1 MAKYTK
7 NKHRRSKQKSPLP
20 LILIGIGLI
29 VIAVAF
35 VILSP
40 KSGEKAAAET
50 AASAPAQIP
59 ASIPGEVSFPAPEL
73 TLADVQGQ
81 TVSLADYRGQWVLV
95 NNWATWCPP
104 CRAEM
109 PELNAFYE
117 AHKDEGF
124 VLIGISSGDT
134 QVQIE
139 EFVREFGLSF
149 PMWQDP
155 TSASLRAFRM
165 EYLPSSFVIDPS
177 GTVRLAWTGA
187 INTETLETYVTPLLQ
202 Q

>member
-1 MAKYTK
+1 MSKPAK
-7 NKHRRSKQKSPLP
+7 NQHRASKSKSALP
-20 LILIGIGLI
+20 LILIGTGLI
-29 VIAVAF
+29 VIAVAI
-35 VILSP
+35 VIFIP
-40 KSGEKAAAET
+40 KTGDTTS
-50 AASAPAQIP
+50 ASAPGEIP
-59 ASIPGEVSFPAPEL
+59 ASVPGEMNFPAPEL
-73 TLADVQGQ
+73 TLTDMEEQ

-109 PELNAFYE
+109 PELNAYYE

-124 VLIGISSGDT
+124 VLVAISSGDT
-134 QVQIE
+134 KAQIADFTQE
-139 EFVREFGLSF
+139 YGLSF

-165 EYLPSSFVIDPS
+165 DYLPSSFVIDPS

-187 INTETLETYVTPLLQ
+187 VSLETLEKYVTPLLQ

>member
-7 NKHRRSKQKSPLP
+7 NQRRQSKGKSPLP
-20 LILIGIGLI
+20 LILIGVGLI
-29 VIAVAF
+29 AIAVAF
-35 VILSP
+35 VFLIP
-40 KSGEKAAAET
+40 KKDDVTSAAASGE
-50 AASAPAQIP
+50 IP
-59 ASIPGEVSFPAPEL
+59 ASIPGQMDYPAPKL
-73 TLADVQGQ
+73 TLTNMQDQ
-81 TVSLADYRGQWVLV
+81 TVSLADYRGQWLLV

-109 PELNAFYE
+109 PELNAYYE

-124 VLIGISSGDT
+124 VLVAISSGDT
-134 QVQIE
+134 KAQIADFAQE
-139 EFVREFGLSF
+139 YGLSI

-155 TSASLRAFRM
+155 TSASLRAFHM
-165 EYLPSSFVIDPS
+165 DYLPSSFVIDPS

-187 INTETLETYVTPLLQ
+187 VSRETLEEYVTPLLQ

>member
-1 MAKYTK
+1 MTKATK
-7 NKHRRSKQKSPLP
+7 NKHPKSRKKSPLP
-20 LILIGIGLI
+20 LFLIGVGLI
-29 VIAVAF
+29 VIAAAF
-35 VILSP
+35 VIFMP
-40 KSGEKAAAET
+40 KDGNMT
-50 AASAPAQIP
+50 AASEPGEIP
-59 ASIPGEVSFPAPEL
+59 ASIPGEMNYPAPEL
-73 TLADVQGQ
+73 TLTDMRDQ

-124 VLIGISSGDT
+124 VLIAISSGDT
-134 QVQIE
+134 KTQIAD
-139 EFVREFGLSF
+139 FIQQFGLSF

-155 TSASLRAFRM
+155 TSASLQAFRM
-165 EYLPSSFVIDPS
+165 DYLPSSFVIDPS

-187 INTETLETYVTPLLQ
+187 ISLETLEKHVTPLLKQ
-202 Q
+202 

>member
-7 NKHRRSKQKSPLP
+7 NRLRKSSKKSPLL
-20 LILIGIGLI
+20 LILVGVGLI
-29 VIAVAF
+29 IIAIAF
-35 VILSP
+35 VLLLPRTDDDASLAAA
-40 KSGEKAAAET
+40 SGE
-50 AASAPAQIP
+50 IP
-59 ASIPGEVSFPAPEL
+59 SSIPGEMNFPAPSLEL
-73 TLADVQGQ
+73 TDLRDQ
-81 TVSLADYRGQWVLV
+81 TVSLADFQGHWVLV

-109 PELNAFYE
+109 PELNAYYE
-117 AHKDEGF
+117 AHKDDGF

-134 QVQIE
+134 KNQIE
-139 EFVREFGLSF
+139 DFIEEYGLSF

-177 GTVRLAWTGA
+177 GTIRLAWTGA
-187 INTETLETYVTPLLQ
+187 VSLDTLETYVTPLLND
-202 Q
+202 

>member
-7 NKHRRSKQKSPLP
+7 NRHRNSNKQSPLP
-20 LILIGIGLI
+20 LILIGLGLI
-29 VIAVAF
+29 VIATAF
-35 VILSP
+35 VIFMP
-40 KSGEKAAAET
+40 KADENTPS
-50 AASAPAQIP
+50 ASTSREIP
-59 ASIPGEVSFPAPEL
+59 ASIPGEMNYPAPSLEL
-73 TLADVQGQ
+73 TDMQDH
-81 TVSLADYRGQWVLV
+81 TVSLADYKGQWLLV

-109 PELNAFYE
+109 PELNAYYE

-134 QVQIE
+134 KTQIE
-139 EFVREFGLSF
+139 DFIQEYGLSF

-165 EYLPSSFVIDPS
+165 DYLPSSFVIDPS

-187 INTETLETYVTPLLQ
+187 VSLGTLETYVTPLLSD
-202 Q
+202 

>member
-1 MAKYTK
+1 MAKYTR
-7 NKHRRSKQKSPLP
+7 NNRSKSKEKSPLP
-20 LILIGIGLI
+20 LIMIGIGLI

-35 VILSP
+35 VIFTP
-40 KSGEKAAAET
+40 KASDAT
-50 AASAPAQIP
+50 SASAPGEIP
-59 ASIPGEVSFPAPEL
+59 ASIPGEMNYPAPEL
-73 TLADVQGQ
+73 TLTDMQDE
-81 TVSLADYRGQWVLV
+81 TVSLTDYRGQWLLV

-109 PELNAFYE
+109 PELKAFYE
-117 AHKDEGF
+117 THKDDGF
-124 VLIGISSGDT
+124 VLVAISSGDT
-134 QVQIE
+134 KAQIADFTQE
-139 EFVREFGLSF
+139 YGLSF

-165 EYLPSSFVIDPS
+165 DYLPSSFVIDPS

-187 INTETLETYVTPLLQ
+187 VSLETLEKYITPLLQ

>member
-1 MAKYTK
+1 MTKYT
-7 NKHRRSKQKSPLP
+7 NIQHRKSKGTSPLP
-20 LILIGIGLI
+20 LILIGVGLI

-35 VILSP
+35 VIFTP
-40 KSGEKAAAET
+40 KANDTTST
-50 AASAPAQIP
+50 SAPGEIP
-59 ASIPGEVSFPAPEL
+59 ASIPGEMNYPAPVL
-73 TLADVQGQ
+73 TLTDMQDR

-109 PELNAFYE
+109 PELNAYYE
-117 AHKDEGF
+117 AHKNEGF
-124 VLIGISSGDT
+124 VLVAISSGDT
-134 QVQIE
+134 KAQIADFTQE
-139 EFVREFGLSF
+139 YGLSF

-165 EYLPSSFVIDPS
+165 DYLPSSFVIDPS

-187 INTETLETYVTPLLQ
+187 VSLETLEKYVTPLLEN
-202 Q
+202 

>member
-7 NKHRRSKQKSPLP
+7 NRQQGSNKKSPLP
-20 LILIGIGLI
+20 LILVGVGLI
-29 VIAVAF
+29 VIAFAF
-35 VILSP
+35 VLLLPRTGDDAS
-40 KSGEKAAAET
+40 SAAAPGE
-50 AASAPAQIP
+50 IL
-59 ASIPGEVSFPAPEL
+59 ASIPGEMNYPAPSLEL
-73 TLADVQGQ
+73 SDMQDQ
-81 TVSLADYRGQWVLV
+81 TVSLADYQGRWVLV

-109 PELNAFYE
+109 PELNAYYE
-117 AHKDEGF
+117 AHKDDGF

-134 QVQIE
+134 KTQIE
-139 EFVREFGLSF
+139 DFIQEYGLSF

-165 EYLPSSFVIDPS
+165 DYLPSSFVIDPS

-187 INTETLETYVTPLLQ
+187 VSLATLETYVTPLLND
-202 Q
+202 

>member
-7 NKHRRSKQKSPLP
+7 NKHRKPKKASPLP
-20 LILIGIGLI
+20 LILIGVGLI
-29 VIAVAF
+29 AIAVAIVVF
-35 VILSP
+35 MP
-40 KSGEKAAAET
+40 KDGDSQAAAASGE
-50 AASAPAQIP
+50 IP
-59 ASIPGEVSFPAPEL
+59 ASVPGEMNYPAPEL
-73 TLADVQGQ
+73 TLTNMQDQ

-109 PELNAFYE
+109 PELNAYYE
-117 AHKDEGF
+117 AHRADGF
-124 VLIGISSGDT
+124 VLIGVSSGDSKA
-134 QVQIE
+134 QIAD
-139 EFVREFGLSF
+139 FTREYGLSF

-165 EYLPSSFVIDPS
+165 DYLPSSFVIDPS

-187 INTETLETYVTPLLQ
+187 VSLETLEKYVTPLLEQ
-202 Q
+202 

>member
-7 NKHRRSKQKSPLP
+7 NNHRKFKTKSPLP
-20 LILIGIGLI
+20 LILIGLGLI
-29 VIAVAF
+29 AIAVAIVIF
-35 VILSP
+35 VP
-40 KSGEKAAAET
+40 KNGATT
-50 AASAPAQIP
+50 AASEPGEIP
-59 ASIPGEVSFPAPEL
+59 ASIPGEMNYPAPEL
-73 TLADVQGQ
+73 TLTNMQDQ
-81 TVSLADYRGQWVLV
+81 TVSLIDYRGQWVLV

-124 VLIGISSGDT
+124 VLIAISSGDT
-134 QVQIE
+134 KTQIADFTQE
-139 EFVREFGLSF
+139 YGLNF

-155 TSASLRAFRM
+155 TSTSLRAFRM
-165 EYLPSSFVIDPS
+165 DYLPSSFVIDPS

-187 INTETLETYVTPLLQ
+187 VSLETLETYVTPLLQ

>member
-1 MAKYTK
+1 MNY
-7 NKHRRSKQKSPLP
+7 
-20 LILIGIGLI
+20 
-29 VIAVAF
+29 
-35 VILSP
+35 
-40 KSGEKAAAET
+40 
-50 AASAPAQIP
+50 
-59 ASIPGEVSFPAPEL
+59 PAPEL
-73 TLADVQGQ
+73 TLTDMQDQ
-81 TVSLADYRGQWVLV
+81 TVSLADYHGQWVLV

-124 VLIGISSGDT
+124 VLIAISSGDT
-134 QVQIE
+134 KAQIAD
-139 EFVREFGLSF
+139 FTQQFGLSF

-187 INTETLETYVTPLLQ
+187 VSLETLEEYVTPLLQ

>member
-7 NKHRRSKQKSPLP
+7 NKRRKSKKKSPLP

-29 VIAVAF
+29 VIAVALVVF
-35 VILSP
+35 APKEGDAKSAAPGEINSP
-40 KSGEKAAAET
+40 
-50 AASAPAQIP
+50 APA
-59 ASIPGEVSFPAPEL
+59 L
-73 TLADVQGQ
+73 TLTDIQGE

-109 PELNAFYE
+109 PELNAYYE

-124 VLIGISSGDT
+124 VLIGISAGDT
-134 QVQIE
+134 HTQVVDFTDALGIQ
-139 EFVREFGLSF
+139 F
-149 PMWQDP
+149 PMWVDP
-155 TSASLRAFRM
+155 QQEALRAFQM
-165 EYLPSSFVIDPS
+165 SALPNSFVIDPE
-177 GTVRLAWTGA
+177 GNVRLVWTGA
-187 INTETLETYVTPLLQ
+187 VTLDTLEQKVTPLLQ

>member
-7 NKHRRSKQKSPLP
+7 HNRRKSKKNSPLP

-35 VILSP
+35 VIFMP
-40 KSGEKAAAET
+40 KSDQTTSAAE
-50 AASAPAQIP
+50 PGEIP
-59 ASIPGEVSFPAPEL
+59 ASVPGEMNYPAPEL
-73 TLADVQGQ
+73 TLTDMQDQ

-117 AHKDEGF
+117 AHKDDGF
-124 VLIGISSGDT
+124 VLIAISSGDT
-134 QVQIE
+134 KAQIDD
-139 EFVREFGLSF
+139 FTREYGLTF

-165 EYLPSSFVIDPS
+165 DYLPSSFVIDPS

-187 INTETLETYVTPLLQ
+187 VSLATLEKYVTPLMQ

>member
-7 NKHRRSKQKSPLP
+7 NKSRKRQSPLP

-35 VILSP
+35 VIFTP
-40 KSGEKAAAET
+40 KQDDDAK
-50 AASAPAQIP
+50 ASAPAQIP
-59 ASIPGEVSFPAPEL
+59 ASVPGKVDFPAPEL
-73 TLADVQGQ
+73 TLIDVQGR
-81 TVSLADYRGQWVLV
+81 TVSLADYRGQWVMV

-109 PELNAFYE
+109 PELNAYYE

-134 QVQIE
+134 QAQIE
-139 EFVREFGLSF
+139 EFIQEYGLNF

-155 TSASLRAFRM
+155 TSASLRAFQM
-165 EYLPSSFVIDPS
+165 DYLPSSFVIDPS

-187 INTETLETYVTPLLQ
+187 VNLETLEQNITPLLEN
-202 Q
+202 

>member
-1 MAKYTK
+1 MAKYTIDKRRNSK
-7 NKHRRSKQKSPLP
+7 NKSPLP
-20 LILIGIGLI
+20 LILIGAGLI
-29 VIAVAF
+29 VIAVAI
-35 VILSP
+35 VIFIP
-40 KSGEKAAAET
+40 KKSEALAS
-50 AASAPAQIP
+50 SAPGEIP
-59 ASIPGEVSFPAPEL
+59 ASIPGDMNFPAPEL
-73 TLADVQGQ
+73 TLTDMQDQ
-81 TVSLADYRGQWVLV
+81 SVSLVDYRGQWVLV

-109 PELNAFYE
+109 PELNAYYE

-124 VLIGISSGDT
+124 VLVAISSGDT
-134 QVQIE
+134 KDQITAFTQE
-139 EFVREFGLSF
+139 YGLRF

-165 EYLPSSFVIDPS
+165 DYLPSSFVIDPS

-187 INTETLETYVTPLLQ
+187 VSLETLEKYVTPLLQ

>member
-1 MAKYTK
+1 MIFMAKYTK
-7 NKHRRSKQKSPLP
+7 SKRRKAKNKSPLP
-20 LILIGIGLI
+20 LILIGVGLI
-29 VIAVAF
+29 VIAIAF
-35 VILSP
+35 VVFMP
-40 KSGEKAAAET
+40 KADDMT
-50 AASAPAQIP
+50 AASEPGEIP
-59 ASIPGEVSFPAPEL
+59 ASIPGEMNYPAPEL
-73 TLADVQGQ
+73 TLTDMQDQ

-109 PELNAFYE
+109 PELDAFYE

-124 VLIGISSGDT
+124 VLIAISSGDT
-134 QVQIE
+134 KAQIANFTDE
-139 EFVREFGLSF
+139 YGLSF

-165 EYLPSSFVIDPS
+165 DYLPSSFVIDPS

-187 INTETLETYVTPLLQ
+187 VSLETLEEYVTPLLQ

>member
-7 NKHRRSKQKSPLP
+7 YRQQGSNKKSPLP
-20 LILIGIGLI
+20 LILVGVGLI
-29 VIAVAF
+29 VIAFAF
-35 VILSP
+35 VLLIPRTGDDAS
-40 KSGEKAAAET
+40 SAAAPGE
-50 AASAPAQIP
+50 IP
-59 ASIPGEVSFPAPEL
+59 ASIPGEMNYPAPSLEL
-73 TLADVQGQ
+73 TDMQDQ
-81 TVSLADYRGQWVLV
+81 TVSLADYQGRWVLV

-109 PELNAFYE
+109 PELNAYYE
-117 AHKDEGF
+117 AHKDDGF

-134 QVQIE
+134 KTQIE
-139 EFVREFGLSF
+139 DFIQEFGLSF

-165 EYLPSSFVIDPS
+165 DYLPSSFVIDPS

-187 INTETLETYVTPLLQ
+187 VSLATLETYVTPLLND
-202 Q
+202 

>member
-7 NKHRRSKQKSPLP
+7 NQQRKSKRQSPLP
-20 LILIGIGLI
+20 LILIGVGLI
-29 VIAVAF
+29 AIAIAF
-35 VILSP
+35 VIFMP
-40 KSGEKAAAET
+40 KTDETPAVSEPGE
-50 AASAPAQIP
+50 IP
-59 ASIPGEVSFPAPEL
+59 ASVPGEMNYPAPEL
-73 TLADVQGQ
+73 TLTDMQDQ
-81 TVSLADYRGQWVLV
+81 SVSLADYKGQWMLV

-124 VLIGISSGDT
+124 VLIAISSGDT
-134 QVQIE
+134 KAQIADFTQE
-139 EFVREFGLSF
+139 YGLSF

-165 EYLPSSFVIDPS
+165 DYLPSSFVIDPS

-187 INTETLETYVTPLLQ
+187 VSLATLEKYVTPLLGN
-202 Q
+202 

>member
-1 MAKYTK
+1 MAKSSK
-7 NKHRRSKQKSPLP
+7 NQHRPSKGKSALP
-20 LILIGIGLI
+20 LILIGVGLI
-29 VIAVAF
+29 VIAVAI
-35 VILSP
+35 VIFIP
-40 KSGEKAAAET
+40 KTGDTTS
-50 AASAPAQIP
+50 ASAPGEIP
-59 ASIPGEVSFPAPEL
+59 ASVPGEMNFPAPEL
-73 TLADVQGQ
+73 TLTDMEEQ

-109 PELNAFYE
+109 PELNAYYE

-124 VLIGISSGDT
+124 VLVAISSGDT
-134 QVQIE
+134 KAQIVDFTQE
-139 EFVREFGLSF
+139 YGLSF

-165 EYLPSSFVIDPS
+165 DYLPSSFVIDPL

-187 INTETLETYVTPLLQ
+187 VSLDTLEKYVTPLLQ

>member
-7 NKHRRSKQKSPLP
+7 NRRRNPKQKSPLP
-20 LILIGIGLI
+20 LMLVGIGLI
-29 VIAVAF
+29 VIAIAI
-35 VILSP
+35 VILFPKLGDSP
-40 KSGEKAAAET
+40 SSASEPGEV
-50 AASAPAQIP
+50 P
-59 ASIPGEVSFPAPEL
+59 ASIPGKMNYPAPPLSL
-73 TLADVQGQ
+73 TDMQDRS
-81 TVSLADYRGQWVLV
+81 VSLADYRGKWVLV

-124 VLIGISSGDT
+124 VLIGVSSGDT
-134 QVQIE
+134 KTQIE
-139 EFVREFGLSF
+139 NFIQEYRLSF

-165 EYLPSSFVIDPS
+165 DYLPSSFVIDPS

-187 INTETLETYVTPLLQ
+187 VSLATLEEHVTPLIRD
-202 Q
+202 